1 MFTLHELH
9 LLLLKKTLVRLD
21 PKGLFPKEAT
31 LFGSKYDCK
40 GMQLFISLFNF
51 QMLKLCSIMQC
62 SLWQEISFTG
72 PLGKQGMWMGKNWRS
87 LIQKSKQWT
96 PPKWSPL
103 NGDEHCQMGILV
115 HTIFI
120 SLVRPNYSALCRNKI
135 SGFMKNIVIRFFFL
149 HCSKQTCP
157 EKLAVLGARLDKALS
172 DVACWRVSLPMEE
185 GIGTTWCLRSL
196 PTP

>member
-72 PLGKQGMWMGKNWRS
+72 PLGKQGMWMGKNWRR

-120 SLVRPNYSALCRNKI
+120 SLVHPNYSALSRNKI
-135 SGFMKNIVIRFFFL
+135 SGFMKNIVIRFFFFVVPNRL
-149 HCSKQTCP
+149 AQRSWQCLGPGWIRLWAMWPAGGCP
-157 EKLAVLGARLDKALS
+157 CPWKGGLG
-172 DVACWRVSLPMEE
+172 
-185 GIGTTWCLRSL
+185 LRGV
-196 PTP
+196 